1 MTSFSHQPVLLA
13 KAVELLVH
21 DPAGIYIDA
30 TLGGGGHAQEILKHL
45 TTGHLIGLDRDPDA
59 IEYCREKFGESIRLI
74 QTQFSKIQRELTSI
88 APAGVQGVLF
98 DFGVSSYQIENPAR
112 GFSFQQDGPLDLR
125 MNPTS
130 GQSAADLICSL
141 SLPELRRLLRA
152 YGEEPQAARIAKA
165 IVYARQQ
172 HPIETTAELA
182 SVISKSVPAAG
193 VKALAR
199 VFQALR
205 IAVNDELEEIE
216 RGLENAWTSLAVGG
230 RLVALSYH
238 SLEDRRA
245 KMFFASKTRTCTCPP
260 EQPICTCGGQAQ
272 AISLTKR
279 LIRPTLEEIAK
290 NSRARSARLRAIEK
304 R

>member
-1 MTSFSHQPVLLA
+1 MTSFSHQPVLLYQ
-13 KAVELLVH
+13 AVELLVH

-30 TLGGGGHAQEILKHL
+30 TIGGGGHAQEILKYL

-59 IEYCREKFGESIRLI
+59 IDYCREKFGESIRLI
-74 QTQFSKIQRELTSI
+74 QTQFSKIQRELSPI
-88 APAGVQGVLF
+88 APTGVQGVLF

-130 GQSAADLICSL
+130 GQSAADLIRSL
-141 SLPELRRLLRA
+141 SMQELRRLLRT
-152 YGEEPQAARIAKA
+152 YGEEPQATRIAKA
-165 IVYARQQ
+165 IIQARQQ
-172 HPIETTAELA
+172 APIQTTAQLA

-205 IAVNDELEEIE
+205 IAVNDELEELE
-216 RGLENAWTSLAVGG
+216 RGLENAWASLAGGG

-238 SLEDRRA
+238 SLEDRRV
-245 KMFFASKTRTCTCPP
+245 KTFFASKSRTCTCPP

-279 LIRPTLEEIAK
+279 VVRPTFEEIAK
-290 NSRARSARLRAIEK
+290 NPRARSARLRAIQK

>member
-1 MTSFSHQPVLLA
+1 MTSFSHQPVLLRQ
-13 KAVELLVH
+13 AVELLVH
-21 DPAGIYIDA
+21 DPAGIYVDA

-59 IEYCREKFGESIRLI
+59 IEYCREKFGDSIRLI
-74 QTQFSKIQRELTSI
+74 QTQFSKIQHELTSI

-112 GFSFQQDGPLDLR
+112 GFSFQKNGPLDLR

-130 GQSAADLICSL
+130 GQSAADLIRSL
-141 SLPELRRLLRA
+141 SLQELRRILRT
-152 YGEEPQAARIAKA
+152 YGEEPQATRITKA
-165 IVYARQQ
+165 IIKAREQA
-172 HPIETTAELA
+172 PIETTAQLA
-182 SVISKSVPAAG
+182 NVISKSVPAAG

-216 RGLENAWTSLAVGG
+216 RGIENAWASLTVGG

-238 SLEDRRA
+238 SLEDRRV
-245 KMFFASKTRTCTCPP
+245 KTFFASKSRTCTCPP

-279 LIRPTLEEIAK
+279 VVRSSLEEIAK
-290 NSRARSARLRAIEK
+290 NPRARSARLRAIQK

>member
-1 MTSFSHQPVLLA
+1 
-13 KAVELLVH
+13 
-21 DPAGIYIDA
+21 
-30 TLGGGGHAQEILKHL
+30 
-45 TTGHLIGLDRDPDA
+45 
-59 IEYCREKFGESIRLI
+59 
-74 QTQFSKIQRELTSI
+74 
-88 APAGVQGVLF
+88 
-98 DFGVSSYQIENPAR
+98 
-112 GFSFQQDGPLDLR
+112 
-125 MNPTS
+125 
-130 GQSAADLICSL
+130 
-141 SLPELRRLLRA
+141 LRA

-172 HPIETTAELA
+172 HPIKTTAQLA

-216 RGLENAWTSLAVGG
+216 RGLENAWMSLAAGG

-238 SLEDRRA
+238 SLEDRRV
-245 KMFFASKTRTCTCPP
+245 KTFFASKSRTCTCPT

-304 R
+304 Q